1 MLGLHFF
8 SWLSNSP
15 LLCMDHTLLNHS
27 PVRDIWVIST
37 LWLLWIMLLWTV
49 MNLCLCGY
57 MLSFL
62 LSLYL
67 GDEFGGHAVTPHLT
81 LWGTAKLFSKRAAS
95 FYIPTSSMWGAN
107 FSISLP
113 AHVIIWLFN
122 YSHPSGYQVLP
133 PCSLIWTSLMANEVE
148 QLPVRTAHLC
158 CVSSLQKCLLRCF
171 ALSFIRMSSS
181 DWVLRVLYI
190 FWIMVSF

>member
-1 MLGLHFF
+1 M
-8 SWLSNSP
+8 
-15 LLCMDHTLLNHS
+15 LLCTFVH
-27 PVRDIWVIST
+27 R
-37 LWLLWIMLLWTV
+37 LLWKHMFSVLLV
-49 MNLCLCGY
+49 VYVGVE
-57 MLSFL
+57 L
-62 LSLYL
+62 L
-67 GDEFGGHAVTPHLT
+67 GHMITSCIAF
-81 LWGTAKLFSKRAAS
+81 WGTAKLFSKVAAS